1 MVIKVLE
8 HLNDIDVMPILTLI
22 LQLCSLAFF
31 SMFMIGFTIKKL
43 MHLMK

>member
-1 MVIKVLE
+1 MKMIDY
-8 HLNDIDVMPILTLI
+8 LNDFDVMPVITLI

>member
-1 MVIKVLE
+1 MKLIDN
-8 HLNDIDVMPILTLI
+8 LNDIDVMPIVTLI

-31 SMFMIGFTIKKL
+31 SMFMIGFTIKKI

>member
-1 MVIKVLE
+1 MKLIDY
-8 HLNDIDVMPILTLI
+8 LNDIDVMPIVTLV

-31 SMFMIGFTIKKL
+31 TVYMIGFTIKKL